1 LRFLSCGDYEEV
13 VGVATMIKRSV
24 LILAAAALAAIVAVP
39 SSKAALACYGSL
51 QPFAQFGDQNHYFA
65 FSNNGFENGTAGWN
79 LTNAFVSGGN
89 EPWAVNGGGNASLTI
104 GPGGSA
110 SGPKVCAA
118 LNAPGW
124 RMFAQS
130 NGANGP
136 LQAQVIFYGLLG
148 NVTGIL
154 NFTNF
159 NPSGYTTWQPSGN
172 VPSALALPILTYAA
186 QIRLTSTA
194 TSGTWQVDDVFVDPF
209 GMRG

>member
-1 LRFLSCGDYEEV
+1 VPTMFKR
-13 VGVATMIKRSV
+13 GVLV
-24 LILAAAALAAIVAVP
+24 LVAAGVAAIVAVP
-39 SSKAALACYGSL
+39 GGKAALACSGSL
-51 QPFAQFGDQNHYFA
+51 QPFAQFGDNNDYFA
-65 FSNNGFENGTAGWN
+65 FSNNGFESGVTGWKLAN
-79 LTNAFVSGGN
+79 SFVSGGN
-89 EPWAVNGGGNASLTI
+89 EPWAVNGGGSSSLTI

-124 RMFAQS
+124 RMFAKS

-136 LQAQVIFYGLLG
+136 LQAQVVFYGLLG

-154 NFTNF
+154 NVTSFS
-159 NPSGYTTWQPSGN
+159 PSGYGTWQPSGN
-172 VPSALALPILTYAA
+172 VPSALALPLLTYSA
-186 QIRLTSTA
+186 QLRLTSTA

>member
-1 LRFLSCGDYEEV
+1 
-13 VGVATMIKRSV
+13 VATMIKRAV
-24 LILAAAALAAIVAVP
+24 LILVAAAVAAIVAVP
-39 SSKAALACYGSL
+39 SGKAALFCNGSL

-65 FSNNGFENGTAGWN
+65 FSNNGFESGAVGWN
-79 LTNAFVSGGN
+79 LANAFVSGGN

-110 SGPKVCAA
+110 YGPKVCAA

-124 RMFAQS
+124 RMFAHS

-154 NFTNF
+154 NFTSF
-159 NPSGYTTWQPSGN
+159 NPSGYSTWQPSGD
-172 VPSALALPILTYAA
+172 VPSALALPIFTYAA
-186 QIRLTSTA
+186 QLRLTSTA

>member
-1 LRFLSCGDYEEV
+1 V
-13 VGVATMIKRSV
+13 VATMIKRAV

-39 SSKAALACYGSL
+39 SGKAALTCTGSL
-51 QPFAQFGDQNHYFA
+51 QPFAQFGDQNDYFA
-65 FSNNGFENGTAGWN
+65 FSNNGFESGTAGW
-79 LTNAFVSGGN
+79 TVANAFVSGGN
-89 EPWAVNGGGNASLTI
+89 EPWAVNGGGNSSLTI

-110 SGPKVCAA
+110 SGPNVCAA

-124 RMFAQS
+124 RMFAHS
-130 NGANGP
+130 KGANGP

-154 NFTNF
+154 NFTSF
-159 NPSGYTTWQPSGN
+159 SPSGYTTWQPSGD
-172 VPSALALPILTYAA
+172 VPSALALPLLTYAA
-186 QIRLTSTA
+186 QLRLTSTA

>member
-1 LRFLSCGDYEEV
+1 VPAMFKR
-13 VGVATMIKRSV
+13 GVLV
-24 LILAAAALAAIVAVP
+24 LVAAAIAAIVAVP
-39 SSKAALACYGSL
+39 GGKAALACSGSL
-51 QPFAQFGDQNHYFA
+51 QPFSQFGDQNDYFA
-65 FSNNGFENGTAGWN
+65 FSNNGFESGMTGWK
-79 LTNAFVSGGN
+79 LANAFVSGGN
-89 EPWAVNGGGNASLTI
+89 EPWAVNGGGSSSLTI

-124 RMFAQS
+124 RMFAKS

-136 LQAQVIFYGLLG
+136 LQAQVVFYGLLG

-154 NFTNF
+154 NVTSFG
-159 NPSGYTTWQPSGN
+159 PSGYTTWQPSGD
-172 VPSALALPILTYAA
+172 VPSALALPIFTYAA
-186 QIRLTSTA
+186 QLRLTSTA

>member
-1 LRFLSCGDYEEV
+1 VPAMFKR
-13 VGVATMIKRSV
+13 GVLV
-24 LILAAAALAAIVAVP
+24 LVAAGVAAIVAVP
-39 SSKAALACYGSL
+39 GGKAALACDGSL
-51 QPFAQFGDQNHYFA
+51 QPFAQFGDNNDYFA
-65 FSNNGFENGTAGWN
+65 FSNNGFEAGVTGWKVA
-79 LTNAFVSGGN
+79 NAFVSGGN
-89 EPWAVNGGGNASLTI
+89 EPWAVNGGGSSSLTI

-124 RMFAQS
+124 RMFAKS

-136 LQAQVIFYGLLG
+136 LQAQVVFYGLLG

-154 NFTNF
+154 NVTSFG
-159 NPSGYTTWQPSGN
+159 PSGYTTWQPSGD
-172 VPSALALPILTYAA
+172 VPSALALPIFTYAA
-186 QIRLTSTA
+186 QLRLTSTA

>member
-1 LRFLSCGDYEEV
+1 M
-13 VGVATMIKRSV
+13 VATMIKRSA
-24 LILAAAALAAIVAVP
+24 LILAAAAVAAIVAVP
-39 SSKAALACYGSL
+39 SGKAALTCTGSL
-51 QPFAQFGDQNHYFA
+51 QPFAQFGDQNDYFA
-65 FSNNGFENGTAGWN
+65 FSNNGFESGTAGWN
-79 LTNAFVSGGN
+79 IANAFVSGGN
-89 EPWAVNGGGNASLTI
+89 EPWAVNGGGNSSLTI

-124 RMFAQS
+124 RMFAHS

-154 NFTNF
+154 NFTSF
-159 NPSGYTTWQPSGN
+159 SPSGYTTWQPSGD
-172 VPSALALPILTYAA
+172 VPSALALPLLTYAA
-186 QIRLTSTA
+186 QLRLTSTA